1 MYLCVQVVTQTTN
14 YKHHIIM
21 FKHLKQTFIRVCLAF
36 VAIAA
41 LNVAAPS
48 LTFAQEASGETVR
61 KVADGYILG
70 KYK

>member
-1 MYLCVQVVTQTTN
+1 MVTQTTN
-14 YKHHIIM
+14 YKHHTIM

-48 LTFAQEASGETVR
+48 LTFAQEASGGVVEGIIGIV
-61 KVADGYILG
+61 V
-70 KYK
+70 

>member
-1 MYLCVQVVTQTTN
+1 MVTQTTN
-14 YKHHIIM
+14 YKHHTIM

-48 LTFAQEASGETVR
+48 LTFAQEASG
-61 KVADGYILG
+61 GG
-70 KYK
+70 S